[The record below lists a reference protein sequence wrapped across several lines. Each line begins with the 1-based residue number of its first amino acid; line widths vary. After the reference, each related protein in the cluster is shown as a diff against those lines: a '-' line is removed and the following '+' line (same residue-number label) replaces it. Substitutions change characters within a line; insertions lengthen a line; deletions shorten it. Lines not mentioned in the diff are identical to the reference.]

1 MHSDITFIAS
11 DLLAAEKVQNILR
24 ESPANCQVVLSN
36 TQDLEEVSRS
46 QVAQGAKVLI
56 AFGMFAKIV
65 RQSVDVPV
73 IMVDLQAEDVMDAL
87 LEASKLGK
95 RIAIFG
101 FRRVLKDV
109 FYVRDLLS
117 IDLVWLPTVSPEKIP
132 HELEKVQDI
141 DVLVGGYYQARIA
154 KQYGIPTVL
163 IKTRDSEIRKAI
175 SLAQS

>member
-73 IMVDLQAEDVMDAL
+73 IMVDLSWES
-87 LEASKLGK
+87 ASL
-95 RIAIFG
+95 
-101 FRRVLKDV
+101 
-109 FYVRDLLS
+109 
-117 IDLVWLPTVSPEKIP
+117 
-132 HELEKVQDI
+132 
-141 DVLVGGYYQARIA
+141 
-154 KQYGIPTVL
+154 
-163 IKTRDSEIRKAI
+163 
-175 SLAQS
+175 SLASAEF

>member
-65 RQSVDVPV
+65 RQSVDVP
-73 IMVDLQAEDVMDAL
+73 
-87 LEASKLGK
+87 
-95 RIAIFG
+95 RN
-101 FRRVLKDV
+101 
-109 FYVRDLLS
+109 Y
-117 IDLVWLPTVSPEKIP
+117 
-132 HELEKVQDI
+132 
-141 DVLVGGYYQARIA
+141 GGSAGGGR
-154 KQYGIPTVL
+154 YGRSAGGI
-163 IKTRDSEIRKAI
+163 
-175 SLAQS
+175 

>member
-65 RQSVDVPV
+65 RQSVDVP
-73 IMVDLQAEDVMDAL
+73 DVY
-87 LEASKLGK
+87 K
-95 RIAIFG
+95 RQG
-101 FRRVLKDV
+101 C
-109 FYVRDLLS
+109 
-117 IDLVWLPTVSPEKIP
+117 SPECGQRNRQP
-132 HELEKVQDI
+132 DF
-141 DVLVGGYYQARIA
+141 
-154 KQYGIPTVL
+154 PWW
-163 IKTRDSEIRKAI
+163 
-175 SLAQS
+175 